1 MVVSEIIIKM
11 KAYTQNK
18 IAISTR
24 LASLKK
30 RALLILMRCLAAS
43 TIVYAPIGISAQ
55 LEEGMVTGQK
65 KTDRHQ
71 DAPLADDS
79 WELAAIGKNRTDE
92 KVSVNSL
99 GSAIASN
106 FPLTYV
112 QFITLPRQ

>member
-1 MVVSEIIIKM
+1 M

-30 RALLILMRCLAAS
+30 RALSILMRCLAAS
-43 TIVYAPIGISAQ
+43 TIVYAPIGMS
-55 LEEGMVTGQK
+55 
-65 KTDRHQ
+65 
-71 DAPLADDS
+71 APLADDS

-112 QFITLPRQ
+112 QFTSMSATSDLPSAELISVLLGLEGASIVSHKAYL